1 MNTKAIFAKALG
13 IESPWQIT
21 SIDFNEGNK
30 RLDINIDFTRGA
42 TFVDESP
49 ITKEESEYKVYDT
62 SLKTWRHLNFF
73 QYECYLNVR
82 TPRVK
87 REDGSTRVIL
97 PPWSGKMMG
106 FTLLFESLLIE
117 LCTNMPINKVS
128 QMTNIHNNKL
138 WCMLD
143 VYVGHARYNIDF
155 ADVNAIGVDET
166 SIAKGHDY
174 ITLFVDLNNKRTM
187 FVTRG
192 KSSKTVS
199 DFIEDLKNHKGD
211 PSQIKDVSCDMS
223 PAFIKGMKENLPN
236 AQITF
241 DKFHIIKKINESV
254 DEVRRQEVSSHPI
267 LKKSRY
273 ALLKNKNNLTA
284 KQKEKLQELSISKL
298 NLKSIRAMHIRESFQ
313 AIYNSENLEEFT
325 IRLKQWYFWATHSQL
340 KPIIKVAKTIK
351 KHWDGII
358 RWKVSQINNGIL
370 EGLNSVLQAAKRKAR
385 GYKYKHFETMAYLLT
400 GKLNLEKVNQYL
412 PIRF

>member
-174 ITLFVDLNNKRTM
+174 ITLFVDLNNKRTN
-187 FVTRG
+187 VC
-192 KSSKTVS
+192 
-199 DFIEDLKNHKGD
+199 H
-211 PSQIKDVSCDMS
+211 Q
-223 PAFIKGMKENLPN
+223 
-236 AQITF
+236 
-241 DKFHIIKKINESV
+241 
-254 DEVRRQEVSSHPI
+254 RQE
-267 LKKSRY
+267 
-273 ALLKNKNNLTA
+273 
-284 KQKEKLQELSISKL
+284 
-298 NLKSIRAMHIRESFQ
+298 
-313 AIYNSENLEEFT
+313 
-325 IRLKQWYFWATHSQL
+325 
-340 KPIIKVAKTIK
+340 
-351 KHWDGII
+351 
-358 RWKVSQINNGIL
+358 
-370 EGLNSVLQAAKRKAR
+370 
-385 GYKYKHFETMAYLLT
+385 
-400 GKLNLEKVNQYL
+400 
-412 PIRF
+412 